1 MRNESHNF
9 LILNAMNPLL
19 SSILGWAGMA
29 GILLAYFLNSFG
41 FLGPD
46 TLLYPAINLIASVCM
61 GLHVWDHRAYPA
73 MLLNTAWAII
83 ALVALLQQILFSS

>member
-1 MRNESHNF
+1 
-9 LILNAMNPLL
+9 MNPTV
-19 SSILGWAGMA
+19 SSILGWIGMA

-41 FLGPD
+41 LLAPN
-46 TLLYPAINLIASVCM
+46 TLLYPTLNLIASICM